1 VLKILKNNKMAID
14 PQKKKKRIKVKIKAG
29 QEAPSIPVGYEKDPS
44 KSKSGKDIY
53 IKKTTT
59 VTPSAGVGREATAAE
74 KKAMVEGTFYSSN
87 KAQYRDG
94 ESVKTDKSEFIV
106 KKKEP
111 KFKEE
116 GPSFTGKEKREARR
130 AERQMRC
137 AGKKFSVG
145 CKVGSGRISRAR
157 Y

>member
-1 VLKILKNNKMAID
+1 M
-14 PQKKKKRIKVKIKAG
+14 
-29 QEAPSIPVGYEKDPS
+29 QEGS
-44 KSKSGKDIY
+44 
-53 IKKTTT
+53 
-59 VTPSAGVGREATAAE
+59 
-74 KKAMVEGTFYSSN
+74 FYSSN
-87 KAQYRDG
+87 EAQYRDG

-116 GPSFTGKEKREARR
+116 GPSFTGKEKREGRR
-130 AERQMRC
+130 AERQARC

>member
-1 VLKILKNNKMAID
+1 MSID
-14 PQKKKKRIKVKIKAG
+14 PEKKKKRIKVKVKSG
-29 QEAPSIPVGYEKDPS
+29 QSAPSIPVGFIKDPS
-44 KSKSGKDIY
+44 RSKKGKDVY
-53 IKKTTT
+53 IKETTT
-59 VTPSAGVGREATAAE
+59 VTPNESSFGREATSAE
-74 KKAMVEGTFYSSN
+74 KKSMQEGSFYSSN
-87 KAQYRDG
+87 EAQYRDG

-116 GPSFTGKEKREARR
+116 GPSFTGKEKREGRR
-130 AERQMRC
+130 AERQARC